1 MLAQHRKN
9 FDLNYLHK
17 EIFRSLAAAFL
28 PISKSFSCVLLLWWL
43 CWQSTNHTH
52 FCVHVN
58 DRMTLKMLLRNNND
72 NNDSSSSIN
81 AKEEPST
88 TMSSLCLSDGGKIQN
103 RSSRSS
109 SSNMGSHLKSSVL
122 FCHAKIRLKF
132 VHFFSKWNYF
142 ISGSGRKT
150 FARAFITA

>member
-28 PISKSFSCVLLLWWL
+28 PIFMNFSCVVLWWL
-43 CWQSTNHTH
+43 CWQNTNHTH

-72 NNDSSSSIN
+72 NNNNSSNIN
-81 AKEEPST
+81 AEEEPST
-88 TMSSLCLSDGGKIQN
+88 TMSSLYLSDGGKIQN
-103 RSSRSS
+103 RSSSRSS

-122 FCHAKIRLKF
+122 FCHAKIRLKS